1 MDSEV
6 VLTAD
11 VQLTDRRSTV
21 HVRQGRYSTVLV
33 WDNGALLAKVNSNA
47 EPLLLSAEQYEQF
60 LTASRAKPPASA
72 TMPRLPTMPRFSLTP
87 RLPSMPRLPMTPRV
101 PMMPRVQWQ
110 PKLGTGGAM
119 AAKFVLPFLL
129 FESFL
134 IRLLSLGIEAACA
147 GCDAL
152 NLSQWS
158 LRDAET

>member
-6 VLTAD
+6 VLTQD

-72 TMPRLPTMPRFSLTP
+72 TMPRLSSMPRFSVP
-87 RLPSMPRLPMTPRV
+87 RLPVIRRL
-101 PMMPRVQWQ
+101 PMMPRVPLMPRVQWR
-110 PKLGTGGAM
+110 PKLGTGGGM
-119 AAKFVLPFLL
+119 AAKVVLPFLL